1 MLYPIAIWIENTFLT
16 HDLPPSLPDVI
27 HIVTNFF
34 TSIVCNHYTLMKQR
48 RISIE
53 EHQYEFLQDQRTLTL
68 APMVRSALD
77 EVMTGERD
85 IPDSSRRTDVDVV
98 KTTVLLREDQY
109 EFLNETEM
117 NFSAFASQVIDERM
131 EIERQLSEMGE

>member
-1 MLYPIAIWIENTFLT
+1 
-16 HDLPPSLPDVI
+16 
-27 HIVTNFF
+27 
-34 TSIVCNHYTLMKQR
+34 MKQR